1 MKRAVRLPI
10 TPDKTYYTRSG
21 KEVRIAEIR
30 HDRIFSVVGFVN
42 KNGKWFP
49 DVWTEEGLNSFDDE
63 EDDLDIIYEEHKET
77 R

>member
-10 TPDKTYYTRSG
+10 TPDKIYYTRSG

-30 HDRIFSVVGFVN
+30 NDRIFSVIGFVN
-42 KNGKWFP
+42 KNGEWFR
-49 DVWTEEGLNSFDDE
+49 DVWTEEGLNSFDDG
-63 EDDLDIIYEEHKET
+63 EDELDIIYEEHKET